1 LIKKRYDFPL
11 ESPRANSA
19 MNSAA
24 LSVLP
29 WVLVTSCHRRIGLTP
44 VMAAGTTYV
53 EAVRLAG
60 CRPLL
65 VPSAGS
71 GDLDA
76 LLDLADG
83 ILLTGS
89 ASNVHP
95 SHFGETVRDP
105 QLPLDEDRDAWTLPL
120 IRAAVERGVPMLA
133 ICRGCQEFNV
143 AFGGSLHQAVHEVP
157 GFFDHRAAEEEPL
170 ARKFGPAHEIGIV
183 PGGLLDGLLDG
194 CRVTVNSVHGQGIDR
209 LAPRLRAEA
218 SAPDGLI
225 EAVSVPDAQAFNLGV
240 QWHPEWQAATNP
252 VSLRLLEGFGAACRT
267 RRGQKEATARRDP

>member
-1 LIKKRYDFPL
+1 MSL
-11 ESPRANSA
+11 
-19 MNSAA
+19 SAA
-24 LSVLP
+24 RTVLP

-44 VMAAGTTYV
+44 VMAAGTSYV
-53 EAVRLAG
+53 EAVCLAE

-65 VPSAGS
+65 VPGAGA
-71 GDLDA
+71 GDLVA

-83 ILLTGS
+83 VLLTGS
-89 ASNVHP
+89 AANVHP
-95 SHFGETVRDP
+95 SHFGEAVHDP
-105 QLPLDEDRDAWTLPL
+105 QLPLDEERDAWTLPL

-157 GFFDHRAAEEEPL
+157 GFFDHRSADEEPL
-170 ARKFGPAHEIGIV
+170 ERKFGPAHEIRIV
-183 PGGLLDGLLDG
+183 PGGLLDEVLGER
-194 CRVTVNSVHGQGIDR
+194 RVTVNSVHGQGIHR

-225 EAVSVPDAQAFNLGV
+225 EAISVPDAKAFNLGV

-252 VSLRLLEGFGAACRT
+252 VSRRLLEAFGAACRS
-267 RRGQKEATARRDP
+267 RREQKEAIARRSP